1 MEITN
6 IFDTWGMGKLNVVY
20 TYNVRSIHIEGNE
33 VLSPTTEWTN
43 LQNTVLRERCQT
55 QKVTHV
61 FYDSIY
67 KKYPE
72 QAHLQRWGAG

>member
-43 LQNTVLRERCQT
+43 LQNTVLRERSRLHRTAFVWFHLCVMPRTVESMQT
-55 QKVTHV
+55 E
-61 FYDSIY
+61 S
-67 KKYPE
+67 
-72 QAHLQRWGAG
+72 R